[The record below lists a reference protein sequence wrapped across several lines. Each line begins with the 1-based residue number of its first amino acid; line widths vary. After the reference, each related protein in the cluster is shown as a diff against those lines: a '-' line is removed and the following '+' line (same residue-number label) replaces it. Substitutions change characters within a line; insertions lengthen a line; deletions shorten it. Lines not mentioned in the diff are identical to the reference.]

1 MYLYSCVLYG
11 MFVVT
16 SSDEEMRNK
25 ELKTVLVNVLWM
37 VDLLDT
43 FVVTSV
49 VTSEYH
55 RVPGFVVSKVGK
67 TLAACHQ

>member
-1 MYLYSCVLYG
+1 

-37 VDLLDT
+37 VDLQDT
-43 FVVTSV
+43 FVA
-49 VTSEYH
+49 TSECY

-67 TLAACHQ
+67 TLTACHQ

>member
-1 MYLYSCVLYG
+1 

-25 ELKTVLVNVLWM
+25 EVKTVLVNVLWM

-43 FVVTSV
+43 FVVTS
-49 VTSEYH
+49 ECY
-55 RVPGFVVSKVGK
+55 RVPGFVLSKMDK
-67 TLAACHQ
+67 TLAACH